1 MTDNDGSFHS
11 SVMNIDNYARRI
23 NTTGSSEQ
31 CYLPVKKGNV
41 RFFTNTIEVVGTV
54 KDNVPKGDVNAN
66 TSFVPLNKRSYIEN
80 DEYSTEP
87 RKSSSK
93 HCQDSG
99 LPSLLMSRY
108 VRRGSILKD
117 GFEEPV
123 PEDAHESDSSDTTNE
138 ESTSKES
145 TSEES
150 TSEESTN
157 EESTSEES
165 TSEESG
171 SSSSED
177 DDLSDPEPP
186 VISRCKKSDPS
197 RFPALRLEDNDA
209 ESDSDSSSSR
219 LDDEIFDNLRRLF
232 NQGTPRHPPETPCG
246 PNVDRET
253 AEDRNRFSLC
263 VFRNV
268 AKDIAQRTTG
278 EAYLKLL
285 GIRKCAGKRETD
297 VKVVL
302 YIPQNLVASLPDQVP
317 TGIFFFLKRFFLF
330 EVLTI
335 NITQC
340 YPFISRPLC
349 ALSQPL

>member
-1 MTDNDGSFHS
+1 MTDTDGCFHS

-31 CYLPVKKGNV
+31 CNVPVMKGNA
-41 RFFTNTIEVVGTV
+41 RFFLTNTIEVVGTV

-66 TSFVPLNKRSYIEN
+66 ISFVPLNKRSYIEN
-80 DEYSTEP
+80 DDYSEL
-87 RKSSSK
+87 RKRSSM

-99 LPSLLMSRY
+99 LPSLPMSRY
-108 VRRGSILKD
+108 VGRGNILKD
-117 GFEEPV
+117 GFEEPI

-138 ESTSKES
+138 ESTS
-145 TSEES
+145 EES
-150 TSEESTN
+150 TSEES
-157 EESTSEES
+157 
-165 TSEESG
+165 
-171 SSSSED
+171 SSSSSKD
-177 DDLSDPEPP
+177 DDLSDLEPE
-186 VISRCKKSDPS
+186 SRCKKSDPP

-209 ESDSDSSSSR
+209 ETDSDSSSAR
-219 LDDEIFDNLRRLF
+219 LDDEIFDSLRRLF

-246 PNVDRET
+246 PNIDRET

-268 AKDIAQRTTG
+268 VKDIAQRTTG

-317 TGIFFFLKRFFLF
+317 TAFYFF
-330 EVLTI
+330 
-335 NITQC
+335 
-340 YPFISRPLC
+340 
-349 ALSQPL
+349 

>member
-1 MTDNDGSFHS
+1 MTDTDGSFHS
-11 SVMNIDNYARRI
+11 SVINIDNYARQI
-23 NTTGSSEQ
+23 DNGTSEQ
-31 CYLPVKKGNV
+31 CNVPVMKGNA
-41 RFFTNTIEVVGTV
+41 RFFTNTIVVVGTV

-66 TSFVPLNKRSYIEN
+66 TSFVPLSKRSYIES
-80 DEYSTEP
+80 DDFSTEDKSEP

-93 HCQDSG
+93 LCQDSG
-99 LPSLLMSRY
+99 LPSLPVSRY
-108 VRRGSILKD
+108 VCRGSILKD

-123 PEDAHESDSSDTTNE
+123 PEDAHESDSSDKTN
-138 ESTSKES
+138 
-145 TSEES
+145 EES

-171 SSSSED
+171 SSNSED
-177 DDLSDPEPP
+177 DDLSDPEP

-209 ESDSDSSSSR
+209 ESDSDSSSAR
-219 LDDEIFDNLRRLF
+219 LDDDIFDSLRRLF

-246 PNVDRET
+246 PNIDRET

-263 VFRNV
+263 VFRNIV
-268 AKDIAQRTTG
+268 KDIAQRTTG

-302 YIPQNLVASLPDQVP
+302 YIPRNLVASLPDQVP
-317 TGIFFFLKRFFLF
+317 TGIFFF
-330 EVLTI
+330 
-335 NITQC
+335 
-340 YPFISRPLC
+340 
-349 ALSQPL
+349 

>member
-1 MTDNDGSFHS
+1 MFADEEKQGSLSKKSLPVVSCKMTDNDGSFHS
-11 SVMNIDNYARRI
+11 SVINIDNYARQI
-23 NTTGSSEQ
+23 DNGSGEE
-31 CYLPVKKGNV
+31 CNVPVKKGNA

-66 TSFVPLNKRSYIEN
+66 TSFVPLSKRSYIES
-80 DEYSTEP
+80 DDSEP

-93 HCQDSG
+93 LCQDSG
-99 LPSLLMSRY
+99 LPSLPMSRY

-138 ESTSKES
+138 ESTS
-145 TSEES
+145 
-150 TSEESTN
+150 EESTN

-165 TSEESG
+165 SF
-171 SSSSED
+171 SSSED
-177 DDLSDPEPP
+177 DDLSDPEL

-209 ESDSDSSSSR
+209 ETDSDSSSAR
-219 LDDEIFDNLRRLF
+219 LNDEIFDNLRRLF
-232 NQGTPRHPPETPCG
+232 NQGPPRHPPETPCG
-246 PNVDRET
+246 PNIDRET

-268 AKDIAQRTTG
+268 VRDIAQRTPG

-285 GIRKCAGKRETD
+285 GIRKCAGKREKD

-302 YIPQNLVASLPDQVP
+302 YIPKNLVASLPDQVP
-317 TGIFFFLKRFFLF
+317 TGLFFKVFL
-330 EVLTI
+330 I
-335 NITQC
+335 
-340 YPFISRPLC
+340 
-349 ALSQPL
+349 